1 MEGYKGMLKIQEKAQ
16 LDLTA
21 RRRLRKLRRFQQLTR
36 KGHLLELELGQAPEG
51 FQIESNCPDSI
62 GIENDELSPE
72 ELVAA
77 YEERGSS
84 PFYYTGDQNEEN
96 VGDLAHVEWL

>member
-1 MEGYKGMLKIQEKAQ
+1 MRIAEKAN

-21 RRRLRKLRRFQQLTR
+21 RKRLRKLRRFQQLTR

-51 FQIESNCPDSI
+51 FQIESEQPDLI
-62 GIENDELSPE
+62 GLEGELSPE

-77 YEERGSS
+77 YQERGSS
-84 PFYYTGDQNEEN
+84 PFYYTGEQDDN
-96 VGDLAHVEWL
+96 VGDMAHVEWL

>member
-1 MEGYKGMLKIQEKAQ
+1 MKIVAEKAQ

-51 FQIESNCPDSI
+51 FQIESEQPDLI
-62 GIENDELSPE
+62 GIEGELSPE

-84 PFYYTGDQNEEN
+84 PFYYTGDKHDN
-96 VGDLAHVEWL
+96 VGDMAHVEWL

>member
-1 MEGYKGMLKIQEKAQ
+1 MDQVMQKIEARAQ
-16 LDLTA
+16 MDLTA

-51 FQIESNCPDSI
+51 FQIESEQPDLI
-62 GIENDELSPE
+62 GIEEGELSPE

-77 YEERGSS
+77 YQERGSS
-84 PFYYTGDQNEEN
+84 PFYYTGDQHDDN
-96 VGDLAHVEWL
+96 VGDMAHVEWL

>member
-1 MEGYKGMLKIQEKAQ
+1 MHKIRERAE

-21 RRRLRKLRRFQQLTR
+21 RRKLRKLRRFQQLTR

-51 FQIESNCPDSI
+51 FQIESEQPDLI
-62 GIENDELSPE
+62 GIEGELSPE

-77 YEERGSS
+77 YQERGSS
-84 PFYYTGDQNEEN
+84 PFYFTGEQYDN
-96 VGDLAHVEWL
+96 VGDMAHVEWL

>member
-1 MEGYKGMLKIQEKAQ
+1 MNRIKERAE

-51 FQIESNCPDSI
+51 FQIESEQPDLI
-62 GIENDELSPE
+62 GIEEGELSPE

-84 PFYYTGDQNEEN
+84 PFYYTGDKHDN
-96 VGDLAHVEWL
+96 VGDMAHVEWL